1 MSAMEVDLEDKK
13 KAVEDAKEEEP
24 DVVDPL
30 REALV
35 AADDSAAMTPASAE
49 KAYLTIVHDTREDDI
64 AIKVREEALYR
75 LTKFQVTERNFDKI
89 MGLLESAN
97 PLFLVIPK
105 AKTAKIVRTVIEI
118 VSEVPDATEM
128 QIGLCEQVVA
138 WCTKEKRSFL
148 RQRVQSK
155 LAALLFKNSQY
166 TAALDLCSKLLRE
179 LKRLDDKQLLVE
191 THLVE
196 ARVQHA
202 LRNVP
207 KAKAALTTARTNG
220 NAIYVVP
227 LLQGELD
234 NMSGSLC
241 CEEGGYTTA
250 YSYFL
255 EAFEGFANVNGQG
268 KVGDPRA
275 GSCLKH
281 MMLCKV
287 LQGAA
292 DEVPGIVTKWGSKY
306 PSSDL
311 SGLVAIADAAK
322 KRSLEDFDAASA
334 KYADSL
340 AGDVL
345 VAHHLN
351 VLYESML
358 ESNLLKIIEPFSCV
372 EIVRVAELIK
382 LPVDKVE
389 KKLSQMILDN
399 KFRGTLDQGRGV
411 LLVFDNEA
419 DDQTYAH
426 AVSVIANTEKVV
438 ESLFKRAQQI
448 S

>member
-1 MSAMEVDLEDKK
+1 MASMDVDA
-13 KAVEDAKEEEP
+13 AVEEKKGESVVEP
-24 DVVDPL
+24 EVDPL
-30 REALV
+30 REALASADDV
-35 AADDSAAMTPASAE
+35 AATSAVKAEAAFVALVNDERTDDVA
-49 KAYLTIVHDTREDDI
+49 V
-64 AIKVREEALYR
+64 KVREEAVYR
-75 LTKFQVTERNFDKI
+75 LAKLFVTGRQFDKV
-89 MGLLESAN
+89 MSLLESAN
-97 PLFLVIPK
+97 PLFVAIPK

-118 VSEVPDATEM
+118 VSEVTDATAM

-138 WCTKEKRSFL
+138 WCTREKRSFL

-155 LAALLFKNSQY
+155 LAALLFKSAQY
-166 TAALDLCSKLLRE
+166 QEALTLCNKLLRE

-241 CEEGGYTTA
+241 CEEGDYTTA

-275 GSCLKH
+275 GGCLKH

-292 DEVPGIVTKWGSKY
+292 DEVPGIVTKWGAKY

-334 KYADSL
+334 KYAASL
-340 AGDVL
+340 SDDVL
-345 VAHHLN
+345 VAHHLT

-372 EIVRVAELIK
+372 EVERVAELIK
-382 LPVDKVE
+382 LPTDKVE
-389 KKLSQMILDN
+389 RKLSTMILDK

-411 LLVFDNEA
+411 LIVFDDE
-419 DDQTYAH
+419 DDDKTFAH
-426 AVSVIANTEKVV
+426 AVEVIANTEKVI
-438 ESLFKRAQQI
+438 ESLFKRAENI
-448 S
+448 T